1 MCHLENEPEEAHAM
15 NQSILYNHGTPFLL
29 SYLKKKTP
37 KSLLKKLH
45 NYHLL
50 FLGWKLIVFFAKNVI
65 FFI

>member
-29 SYLKKKTP
+29 SYFLNEKKIA
-37 KSLLKKLH
+37 LRNLH

-50 FLGWKLIVFFAKNVI
+50 FLGWKLIFYFARIAI

>member
-29 SYLKKKTP
+29 SYLKKTP

-50 FLGWKLIVFFAKNVI
+50 FLGWKLIVYFAKNVI

>member
-29 SYLKKKTP
+29 SYFLMKT
-37 KSLLKKLH
+37 KSLLKNLH

-50 FLGWKLIVFFAKNVI
+50 FLGLTSIVYFAKNVI